1 MANLSAIG
9 TTTSPL
15 TWAKTVTDVSE
26 QTMATAT
33 SIGSLLTDNSRL
45 SVNGT
50 LNANE
55 TAQYYSFTADDSGK
69 ANTLLTGETVNGST
83 GLRVQLLGQGG
94 RVLADSKSGM
104 GVASTAYTSLQ
115 DGTYSLPKGSYYVKI
130 SRDGTISSSTAVSY
144 VVEARM
150 GGSFTNDYQTTE
162 KAASSTSTY
171 NAASYA
177 SPVASIIADSMDTG
191 GASGAV
197 YSAADLFGVI
207 ASGESAQ
214 GSGSTVETV
223 LSDSADSAS
232 VAISN
237 LQTAESS
244 A

>member
-1 MANLSAIG
+1 MADLSGVA
-9 TTTSPL
+9 TTSSPL
-15 TWAKTVTDVSE
+15 TWAKNVTDVSN

-33 SIGSLLTDNSRL
+33 GIGSLLTDNSRL
-45 SVNGT
+45 RVNGT

-55 TAQYYSFTADDSGK
+55 TAQIYSFTADDSGK
-69 ANTLLTGETVNGST
+69 SNTLLTGETTNSST

-104 GVASTAYTSLQ
+104 GAASTAYTSLQ
-115 DGTYSLPKGSYYVKI
+115 AGTYSLPKGSYYIKI
-130 SRDGTISSSTAVSY
+130 SRDGSIPASKAVSY

-150 GGSFTNDYQTTE
+150 GGSYTNDYRTTE
-162 KAASSTSTY
+162 KAASTASTY

-177 SPVASIIADSMDTG
+177 SPVSSIISDSMASG

-207 ASGESAQ
+207 SSGESSQ
-214 GSGSTVETV
+214 NTQTTPDTV
-223 LSDSADSAS
+223 LGDAANSAS

-237 LQTAESS
+237 LQAAESS
-244 A
+244 